1 MPPMRSLL
9 LALALMACQQSKA
22 PPVKEESVPAPAVTV
37 GEIQFVETKV
47 GAVTEASPLI
57 VAIHGLGDTPEN
69 FIELFGDAPFVA
81 EVIAPRGPF
90 KYGDGFAWY
99 HPPGETSHEQMEAE
113 IKAADAALWAAIDKR
128 AKGRKVIVTG
138 FSQGGVMSYAAAM
151 LHPAQVRHAFPVAGR
166 LPPALYPKAGGTPPA
181 PTDALHGSEDT
192 MIPMADG
199 QATIKAFKA
208 AGSKAAIHM
217 YGGVEHDVMAMR
229 DDLFAGITA
238 VLAMA
243 AP

>member
-1 MPPMRSLL
+1 MIRIV
-9 LALALMACQQSKA
+9 LALVALVACQASK
-22 PPVKEESVPAPAVTV
+22 PAPAPDPTV
-37 GEIQFVETKV
+37 EVSEIQLVEKQV
-47 GAVTEASPLI
+47 GAVTEASPII

-69 FIELFGDAPFVA
+69 FIELFGDAPFA
-81 EVIAPRGPF
+81 AVILAPRGPF
-90 KYGDGFAWY
+90 PYSDGFAWY
-99 HPPGETSHEQMEAE
+99 QPPGASTPAQMEAE
-113 IKAADAALWAAIDKR
+113 IKAADAALWTAIDKR

-138 FSQGGVMSYAAAM
+138 FSQGGVMSYAAAAW
-151 LHPAQVRHAFPVAGR
+151 HPAQVRHAFPVAGR
-166 LPPALYPKAGGTPPA
+166 LPANLWPTAGGTPPA
-181 PTDALHGSEDT
+181 PTDALHGADDS

>member
-1 MPPMRSLL
+1 MRTLL
-9 LALALMACQQSKA
+9 VALALVACQSSKA
-22 PPVKEESVPAPAVTV
+22 PPATEQVPVVAV
-37 GEIQFVETKV
+37 GEIQFVEKQV
-47 GAVTEASPLI
+47 GAVTDASPLI

-69 FIELFGDAPFVA
+69 FIELFSDAPFA
-81 EVIAPRGPF
+81 AVIFAPRAPI

-99 HPPGETSHEQMEAE
+99 QPPGVSTPAQMEAE
-113 IKAADAALWAAIDKR
+113 IRAADAALWAAVETR

-166 LPPALYPKAGGTPPA
+166 LPANLWPKAGGPAPA

-217 YGGVEHDVMAMR
+217 YGGVEHDLMAMR

-238 VLAMA
+238 LLAMA

>member
-1 MPPMRSLL
+1 MRRCGVIRIVF
-9 LALALMACQQSKA
+9 AVVALMACQQSKA
-22 PPVKEESVPAPAVTV
+22 PPAKEQAPAVVV
-37 GEIQFVETKV
+37 GEIQFVEKQV
-47 GAVTEASPLI
+47 GAVTEGSPLI

-69 FIELFGDAPFVA
+69 FIELFGDAPFAAAVL
-81 EVIAPRGPF
+81 APRGPIP
-90 KYGDGFAWY
+90 YGDGFAWY
-99 HPPGETSHEQMEAE
+99 HPPTASTHEQMEAE

-138 FSQGGVMSYAAAM
+138 FSQGGVMSYAAAAW
-151 LHPAQVRHAFPVAGR
+151 HPAQVRHAFPVAGR
-166 LPPALYPKAGGTPPA
+166 LPANLWPKAGGTPPA
-181 PTDALHGSEDT
+181 PTDALHGSDDT

-199 QATIKAFKA
+199 QATIKAFKE

-238 VLAMA
+238 VLAL
-243 AP
+243 PVP

>member
-1 MPPMRSLL
+1 MVRIVF
-9 LALALMACQQSKA
+9 AVVALMACQQSKA
-22 PPVKEESVPAPAVTV
+22 PPAKEEPAPVVAV
-37 GEIQFVETKV
+37 GDIQFVEKKV
-47 GAVTEASPLI
+47 GAVTESSPLI

-69 FIELFGDAPFVA
+69 FIELFGDAPFA
-81 EVIAPRGPF
+81 AVILAPRAPI

-99 HPPGETSHEQMEAE
+99 QPPGASTPAQMEAE
-113 IKAADAALWAAIDKR
+113 IRAADAALWAAIDKR
-128 AKGRKVIVTG
+128 AKGRPVIVTG
-138 FSQGGVMSYAAAM
+138 FSQGGVMSYAAAAW
-151 LHPAQVRHAFPVAGR
+151 HPAQVRHAFPVAGR
-166 LPPALYPKAGGTPPA
+166 LPANLWPTAGGTPPA
-181 PTDALHGSEDT
+181 PTDALHGSDDT

-238 VLAMA
+238 VLALA